1 MKTQIKI
8 EDCGTPFCTI
18 HTPCE
23 TQGIKDIADK
33 ISRMDETGRN
43 TVICGWDADY
53 CIQVKQSDIFRIYSA
68 DKKVYMEALTGCG
81 MKGSNGAS
89 GFGAGALGS
98 GKFGSGK
105 SGFGAGTSGASG
117 ADAPNDDGTETL
129 LVKMRLY
136 EFEELA
142 AKCGWTDFIRIS
154 NTDIVNFSKVTKLDM
169 SLSGIIKVKFTNG
182 KDTIVSRRYMNK
194 IKDQL
199 NMVRRKNNENN

>member
-33 ISRMDETGRN
+33 ISRMDDTGRN
-43 TVICGWDADY
+43 TVINGWDGDY

-68 DKKVYMEALTGCG
+68 DKKVYMEALTG
-81 MKGSNGAS
+81 
-89 GFGAGALGS
+89 
-98 GKFGSGK
+98 GK
-105 SGFGAGTSGASG
+105 SGASG
-117 ADAPNDDGTETL
+117 LTGTSGLAGKSGSSVADDNGTETL

-169 SLSGIIKVKFTNG
+169 SLSGIIKVNFTNG
-182 KDTIVSRRYMNK
+182 KDAMVSRRYMNK